1 MLKGREGMLK
11 GRGGDVEGRGEDV
24 EGNGGTNGKGD
35 GEGMVLRW
43 HCVIL
48 LRRLCMLWS
57 CRRCVASFCVVVAW
71 FRSASS
77 LHGFIPCRCRCVSSR
92 GFVIARW
99 HVVVL
104 RPCRA
109 VDLSCRLVPLLS
121 GCQ

>member
-24 EGNGGTNGKGD
+24 EGNGGANGKGD
-35 GEGMVLRW
+35 GEGMVLHW
-43 HCVIL
+43 HRVIL
-48 LRRLCMLWS
+48 PRRRLMLWS
-57 CRRCVASFCVVVAW
+57 RRRCVALFRVVVAW
-71 FRSASS
+71 LRSASS
-77 LHGFIPCRCRCVSSR
+77 SRGFVPRRRRCASSR

-99 HVVVL
+99 RVVVL